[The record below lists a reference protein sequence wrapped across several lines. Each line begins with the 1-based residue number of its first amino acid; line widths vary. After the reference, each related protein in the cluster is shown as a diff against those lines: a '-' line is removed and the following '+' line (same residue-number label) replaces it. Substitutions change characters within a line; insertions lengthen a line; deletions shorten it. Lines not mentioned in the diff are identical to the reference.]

1 MSKRDQEINT
11 TELKQKLAEQQQR
24 NREAFLAEYRNLVD
38 KYHVDFSARAAIADD
53 GRIVAQMVLVD
64 VA

>member
-1 MSKRDQEINT
+1 MGAD
-11 TELKQKLAEQQQR
+11 ELRQKLAEQQQR
-24 NREAFLAEYRNLVD
+24 NREAFLVEYRKLVAEYQ
-38 KYHVDFSARAAIADD
+38 VDFSARAAIADD